1 MGIGAA
7 LLIGSAIAGAATVYS
22 SQEQAAAQK
31 SAAKQQAAAVAKQT
45 EAMKKIEAAQTTASL
60 AEGTVE
66 DQADVQIGADEDE
79 LLKKRKGRRSR
90 IDLQGGGSQASTG
103 TGLQL

>member
-1 MGIGAA
+1 MGVGAA
-7 LLIGSAIAGAATVYS
+7 LLIASAVTAGAAVYS
-22 SQEQAAAQK
+22 AQEQAAAQK
-31 SAAKQQAAAVAKQT
+31 SAAKRQSAAVAKQT